1 MIFTLCKLL
10 RDGKNKYCDFWLSKH
25 VNQIWRAFGSPN
37 PVRLFWG
44 DFAMDDDEKPI
55 TLSDWEINFLKEEL
69 RMDFFVEG
77 NYFTLN
83 ILKET
88 GQRSFI
94 PGISLPVLC
103 TYRKPLKREKPR
115 NIFSNRYVTFL
126 SVF

>member
-1 MIFTLCKLL
+1 
-10 RDGKNKYCDFWLSKH
+10 
-25 VNQIWRAFGSPN
+25 
-37 PVRLFWG
+37 
-44 DFAMDDDEKPI
+44 MDDDEKPI
-55 TLSDWEINFLKEEL
+55 TLSNWEINFLKEEL

-94 PGISLPVLC
+94 PDISLPVLC
-103 TYRKPLKREKPR
+103 TFRKPLKREKPR

>member
-1 MIFTLCKLL
+1 
-10 RDGKNKYCDFWLSKH
+10 
-25 VNQIWRAFGSPN
+25 
-37 PVRLFWG
+37 
-44 DFAMDDDEKPI
+44 MDDDEKPI

-94 PGISLPVLC
+94 PGISLHVLC
-103 TYRKPLKREKPR
+103 TFRKPLKREKTTKYFLKQVCD
-115 NIFSNRYVTFL
+115 FSFSILRYIDPGFP
-126 SVF
+126 S